1 MSSKDLW
8 KSSKFSDCTIS
19 CGVKTYDVHK
29 CIICARSPVMEAA
42 FFGNFKEAS
51 HAHLHTDE
59 YEPAVIEAMLEY
71 LYTDTYTYSDSTA
84 SQALFHMDVNVA
96 ADYYQIDGLLKL
108 SEDNLR
114 DFLSALK
121 QVEQLPAIIKAA
133 TKEQVDQKLQ
143 SLVASTSVRF
153 MEDLADNPDFA
164 SLDLPKDFRNT
175 IFEMCALR
183 LVLMKLV
190 TIKGSIELNA
200 SLKLCNRTLKNDQP
214 KEGDRWQI
222 KRESGTSRLCIEST
236 RLMKR

>member
-29 CIICARSPVMEAA
+29 CIIYTRSPVMEAA
-42 FFGNFKEAS
+42 FFGNFKRK
-51 HAHLHTDE
+51 LHTHTFTR
-59 YEPAVIEAMLEY
+59 ISMSLH
-71 LYTDTYTYSDSTA
+71 
-84 SQALFHMDVNVA
+84 QALFHIDINIA

-108 SEDNLR
+108 SKDNLR
-114 DFLSALK
+114 DFLSVLK

-143 SLVASTSVRF
+143 SLVVSTSVRF
-153 MEDLADNPDFA
+153 IEDLADNPDFA
-164 SLDLPKDFRNT
+164 LLDLPKDFRNT
-175 IFEMCALR
+175 IFEMYTLR
-183 LVLMKLV
+183 LVLMKSV

-222 KRESGTSRLCIEST
+222 KRESGISRLCIEST